1 VTLDEL
7 AQRIQTILA
16 KLPGD
21 SEYADL
27 CQHIALYELM
37 ERKMSDH
44 LADTPDLGKK
54 WCPSCEPDR
63 DPSAEILDTQYC
75 IVHTPITTGQ
85 ADGLTPPVAN
95 YSWNYAGD
103 VDPETQRAW
112 ADFIRSNGWRN

>member
-1 VTLDEL
+1 VTFEDL
-7 AQRIQTILA
+7 AQRVQAVLA
-16 KLPGD
+16 DSPGD
-21 SEYADL
+21 SQLADL
-27 CQHIALYELM
+27 YHWVAWYELM
-37 ERKMSDH
+37 GCQMSDH

-54 WCPSCEPDR
+54 WCPACEPDR
-63 DPSAEILDTQYC
+63 DPSVEILDTQYC

-95 YSWNYAGD
+95 FSWNYAGD